1 MEQRELM
8 VLLVLKN
15 NYNKTSKMFSEKDIK
30 TLIHDAF
37 NEEEGLRA
45 EIKSDIKTELKLA
58 TFQVF
63 AAIGITMIISI
74 VSVSIYLAN
83 LRSDVDNLQNN
94 QFNSDQAS
102 VLRERIEVNTEAIKE
117 AATGD
122 NLQRVEETLIRL
134 DERIRNSGI

>member
-1 MEQRELM
+1 MCTKED
-8 VLLVLKN
+8 VKN
-15 NYNKTSKMFSEKDIK
+15 M
-30 TLIHDAF
+30 IHDAF
-37 NEEEGLRA
+37 NEEEGLRS

-83 LRSDVDNLQNN
+83 LRSDVNNLQNN

-102 VLRERIEVNTEAIKE
+102 VLRERIEVNTEAIKD

-122 NLQRVEETLIRL
+122 DLQRVEETLIRL

>member
-37 NEEEGLRA
+37 NEEDGLRA

-63 AAIGITMIISI
+63 TAIGVTMIVSI

-134 DERIRNSGI
+134 DERIRNSWI

>member
-1 MEQRELM
+1 MTNTR
-8 VLLVLKN
+8 V
-15 NYNKTSKMFSEKDIK
+15 KTPDNMFSEKDVK
-30 TLIHDAF
+30 NLIHDAF

-63 AAIGITMIISI
+63 TAIGVTMIVSI

-117 AATGD
+117 AATVD

-134 DERIRNSGI
+134 DERIRN

>member
-1 MEQRELM
+1 
-8 VLLVLKN
+8 
-15 NYNKTSKMFSEKDIK
+15 MFSEKDIK

-37 NEEEGLRA
+37 NEEGGLRA

-63 AAIGITMIISI
+63 TAIGVTMIVSI

-83 LRSDVDNLQNN
+83 LRSDVNNLQNN

-102 VLRERIEVNTEAIKE
+102 VLRERIEVNTEAIKD

-122 NLQRVEETLIRL
+122 DLQRVEETLIRL

>member
-1 MEQRELM
+1 MTNTR
-8 VLLVLKN
+8 V
-15 NYNKTSKMFSEKDIK
+15 KTPDNMFSEKDVK
-30 TLIHDAF
+30 NLIHDAF

-63 AAIGITMIISI
+63 TAIGVTMIVSI

>member
-1 MEQRELM
+1 MTNTR
-8 VLLVLKN
+8 V
-15 NYNKTSKMFSEKDIK
+15 KTPDNMFSEKDVK
-30 TLIHDAF
+30 NLIHDAF
-37 NEEEGLRA
+37 KEEEGLRA

-63 AAIGITMIISI
+63 TAIGVTMIVSI

>member
-1 MEQRELM
+1 MPE
-8 VLLVLKN
+8 
-15 NYNKTSKMFSEKDIK
+15 KTTSTFSELQIK
-30 TLIHDAF
+30 NMIHDAF

-63 AAIGITMIISI
+63 AAIGITLIISL
-74 VSVSIYLAN
+74 VSITIYLAN

>member
-1 MEQRELM
+1 M
-8 VLLVLKN
+8 N
-15 NYNKTSKMFSEKDIK
+15 EKLSTNDDI
-30 TLIHDAF
+30 TRIIHTAF
-37 NEEEGLRA
+37 NEEGGLRD
-45 EIKSDIKTELKLA
+45 EIKEDIQKELKLA

>member
-1 MEQRELM
+1 M
-8 VLLVLKN
+8 N
-15 NYNKTSKMFSEKDIK
+15 EKLSTNDDI
-30 TLIHDAF
+30 TRIVHTAF
-37 NEEEGLRA
+37 NEEGGLRD
-45 EIKSDIKTELKLA
+45 EIKEDIQKEMKLA
-58 TFQVF
+58 VFQVL